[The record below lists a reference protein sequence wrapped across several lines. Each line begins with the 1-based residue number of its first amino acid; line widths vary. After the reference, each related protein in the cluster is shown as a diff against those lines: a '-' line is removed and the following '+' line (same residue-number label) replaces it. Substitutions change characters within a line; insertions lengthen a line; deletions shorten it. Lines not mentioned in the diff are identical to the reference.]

1 MSVSVKTKAQVR
13 ASERVPCEGMRVEQ
27 RWEGGGGLRVKDRW
41 SLSGVVPPLPLS
53 FSLPSGSD
61 IFSLSPLQN
70 LTSSVF
76 FVFFLPSAPFIISSF
91 TLLLKVSTR
100 IFTHFAALLSLQ
112 TPFLPFPSSSA
123 FLSGF
128 LLKKSTWKHQEISL
142 WLSFWPLLTQHKRHQ
157 RGLGFVGT
165 NKKKGSDWQLWPMNN
180 SDYFPQYHSVLL
192 DLLLPGCILMY
203 LRTSQKPHRQFVSP

>member
-13 ASERVPCEGMRVEQ
+13 ASERASERVSCEGMRVEQ

-76 FVFFLPSAPFIISSF
+76 CFFFVLPSAPLIISSF
-91 TLLLKVSTR
+91 TLSLKVSTQ
-100 IFTHFAALLSLQ
+100 IFTHFAVLLSLQ
-112 TPFLPFPSSSA
+112 TPFLPFPGSSA
-123 FLSGF
+123 SLSGF
-128 LLKKSTWKHQEISL
+128 LLKKST
-142 WLSFWPLLTQHKRHQ
+142 
-157 RGLGFVGT
+157 
-165 NKKKGSDWQLWPMNN
+165 
-180 SDYFPQYHSVLL
+180 
-192 DLLLPGCILMY
+192 
-203 LRTSQKPHRQFVSP
+203 